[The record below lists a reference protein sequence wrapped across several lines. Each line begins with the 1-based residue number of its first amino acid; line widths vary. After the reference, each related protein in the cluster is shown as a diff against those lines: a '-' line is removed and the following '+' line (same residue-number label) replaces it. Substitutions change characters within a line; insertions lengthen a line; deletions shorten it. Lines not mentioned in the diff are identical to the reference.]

1 MKGMMKMS
9 KGELLIRLISDEVL
23 IEPSL
28 LMEDVNFITEIK
40 KLINEKI
47 QFNQI
52 KNNMVEW
59 CNNNY

>member
-1 MKGMMKMS
+1 MEGDKMS

-28 LMEDVNFITEIK
+28 LMEDDNFITEIK

-52 KNNMVEW
+52 KNNMIEW

>member
-1 MKGMMKMS
+1 MS

-28 LMEDVNFITEIK
+28 LMEDDNFITEIK

-52 KNNMVEW
+52 KNNMIEW

>member
-1 MKGMMKMS
+1 MS

-52 KNNMVEW
+52 KNNMIEW

>member
-1 MKGMMKMS
+1 MEGDKMS

-28 LMEDVNFITEIK
+28 LMEDDNFITEIK

>member
-1 MKGMMKMS
+1 MS

-28 LMEDVNFITEIK
+28 LMENDNFITEIK

>member
-1 MKGMMKMS
+1 MS
-9 KGELLIRLISDEVL
+9 KGELLISLISDEVL

-28 LMEDVNFITEIK
+28 LMEDDNFITEIK

>member
-1 MKGMMKMS
+1 MS

-28 LMEDVNFITEIK
+28 LMEDENFITEIK

-47 QFNQI
+47 QFNHI

>member
-1 MKGMMKMS
+1 MS

-28 LMEDVNFITEIK
+28 LMEDENFITEIK
-40 KLINEKI
+40 KLINKKI
-47 QFNQI
+47 QFNHI

>member
-1 MKGMMKMS
+1 MS
-9 KGELLIRLISDEVL
+9 KGELLIRLISDEAL
-23 IEPSL
+23 IEPSI
-28 LMEDVNFITEIK
+28 LMEDVKFITEIK

>member
-1 MKGMMKMS
+1 MS

-23 IEPSL
+23 IEPSF
-28 LMEDVNFITEIK
+28 LMEDDNFITEIK